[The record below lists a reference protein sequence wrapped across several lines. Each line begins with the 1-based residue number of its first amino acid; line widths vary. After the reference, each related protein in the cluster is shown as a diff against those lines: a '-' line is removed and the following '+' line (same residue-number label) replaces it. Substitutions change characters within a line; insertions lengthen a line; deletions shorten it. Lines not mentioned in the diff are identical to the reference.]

1 MTKAT
6 YYNPDDVKSHFKRP
20 SKAPKPTRLNKKIVP
35 GTVLILLTGRFKGR
49 RVVFLKQLKSGLLLI
64 TGPYKVNGV
73 PLKRINQAYTIATST
88 VVKIDANGFK
98 AIEDAYFAKAK
109 AAKLKNAD
117 NQFFERSNEVSAEE
131 KKKIDE
137 KKKKQIALDK
147 PVIDA
152 VKAVEHLSAY
162 LNSRFTIRRNTKP
175 HELKF

>member
-20 SKAPKPTRLNKKIVP
+20 SKAVKPTRLNKKIVP

-49 RVVFLKQLKSGLLLI
+49 RVVFLKQLKSGLLLV
-64 TGPYKVNGV
+64 TGPYKINGV

-88 VVKIDANGFK
+88 VVKVDASGFK
-98 AIEDAYFAKAK
+98 AIEDGYFAKAK
-109 AAKLKNAD
+109 AVKQKSGD
-117 NQFFERSNEVSAEE
+117 NQFFERQTEISPEE

-137 KKKKQIALDK
+137 KKKKQITLDK
-147 PVIDA
+147 PVVDA
-152 VKAVEHLSAY
+152 VKTVEHLSAY